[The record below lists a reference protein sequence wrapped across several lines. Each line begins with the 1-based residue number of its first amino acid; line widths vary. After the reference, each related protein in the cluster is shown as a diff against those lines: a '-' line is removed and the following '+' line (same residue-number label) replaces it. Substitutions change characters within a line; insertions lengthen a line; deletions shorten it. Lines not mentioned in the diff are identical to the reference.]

1 MQPSCPRNI
10 CTKHGKKL
18 PNLTAFMEFSYTL
31 RTTILE
37 NMCKKFKL
45 KFKFKHVLIELS
57 IYFQGKIKF
66 SH

>member
-1 MQPSCPRNI
+1 
-10 CTKHGKKL
+10 
-18 PNLTAFMEFSYTL
+18 MEFSYTL

-66 SH
+66 SHWIWSIWVFWILTLI